1 VVSRTAENVTFLT
14 LPFSNTFKH
23 LKGGKKNMSLLT
35 ARGQEAFDSA
45 TSKGVDLK
53 KVYIRLKDGDS
64 VRVRLLGISETTV
77 GEFKAHGDFKKGIYT
92 APCISPMGVE
102 CPYCVASNSGVEGWD
117 NFYARKRYLILF
129 ADIDAQAIRV
139 WDASKQQ
146 GEAMLNLLEEY
157 KESTEDMAFTFKRTG
172 SGASDTA
179 YHLLPILKLDAQGKE
194 KFAEAGKLEVPANFF
209 DSVLIPRKRED
220 MIENLR
226 KAGFPVADFFDV
238 TVDTE
243 EGTDTGGD
251 TEIGEITDIAETDI
265 GAM

>member
-1 VVSRTAENVTFLT
+1 
-14 LPFSNTFKH
+14 
-23 LKGGKKNMSLLT
+23 MSLLT
-35 ARGQEAFDSA
+35 ARGEEAVASA
-45 TSKGVDLK
+45 TQKNVDLK

-64 VRVRLLGISETTV
+64 VRVRLLAVRPDTV
-77 GEFKAHGDFKKGIYT
+77 GEFKAHGDYNKGIYT
-92 APCISPMGVE
+92 APCIEPMGVE
-102 CPYCVASNSGVEGWD
+102 CPYCVASKSGVEGWD

-129 ADIDAQAIRV
+129 LDIDAQAVRV

-146 GEAMLNLLEEY
+146 GEAMLNLLKEY
-157 KESTEDMAFTFKRTG
+157 SDSIDDMAFTFKRTG

-194 KFAEAGKLEVPANFF
+194 KFAEAGNLEIPENFF

-226 KAGFPVADFFDV
+226 KAGFPVADFFDAEV
-238 TVDTE
+238 STE
-243 EGTDTGGD
+243 EGTDTDGD
-251 TEIGEITDIAETDI
+251 TGIGEVTDIAEEDI